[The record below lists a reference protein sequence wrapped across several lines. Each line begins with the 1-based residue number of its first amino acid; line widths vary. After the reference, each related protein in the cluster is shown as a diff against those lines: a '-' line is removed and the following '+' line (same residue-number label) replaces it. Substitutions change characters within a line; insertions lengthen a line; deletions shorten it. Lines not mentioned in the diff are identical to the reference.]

1 MTSLRQLVRGLLP
14 GPVRL
19 WVRSRR
25 EWRAGEA
32 EVALL
37 AELWARGRTFVDVGA
52 NLGLYTRAARA
63 HGMRVVAI
71 EPNPVLA
78 GNLRRLFPA
87 DVRVV
92 SQALS
97 DHAGRRTFYL
107 PALHQRELD
116 SRGSLEA
123 AANPGYALRPIEVEA
138 VPLDALGLED
148 VAILKIDVEGHEL
161 AVLGGASE
169 LLRRERPSLLVEIE
183 ERHHPGGSAAVFD
196 FLAERDYECYFCWR
210 DALWPFAAFDPRRHQ
225 SVRSVDP
232 PDGTAPADYVNN
244 FLFVWRGNGELLRRL
259 AARAPVTD

>member
-1 MTSLRQLVRGLLP
+1 MSWPRQLFRELLP

-37 AELWARGRTFVDVGA
+37 TELWAPGRTFVDVGA

-71 EPNPVLA
+71 EPNPLLA
-78 GNLRRLFPA
+78 GNLRRLFPT

-92 SQALS
+92 RRALS

-123 AANPGYALRPIEVEA
+123 GANPGYALRPIEVET
-138 VPLDALGLED
+138 VPLDELGVED
-148 VAILKIDVEGHEL
+148 VAIVKVDVEGHEL

-183 ERHHPGGSAAVFD
+183 ERHHPGGSATVFG

-210 DALWPFAAFDPRRHQ
+210 DALWPIAAFDARRHQ
-225 SVRSVDP
+225 SARAVDP
-232 PDGTAPADYVNN
+232 SEGSASADYVNN

-259 AARAPVTD
+259 AARAPVRA